1 MSLDFDVVKTS
12 DLPDRF
18 RPPADRDDGRPT
30 RLDAGT
36 TDQGRTRDL
45 PGPLQD
51 LLQEAAAE
59 LTDQEREAFL
69 SRIAADPGRSLRDR
83 SRSREEWRSALAQWL
98 KEEATRFR
106 TAAAQVS
113 DESES

>member
-1 MSLDFDVVKTS
+1 MSLDFEVVKTS

-18 RPPADRDDGRPT
+18 RPPTDREVGRPT
-30 RLDAGT
+30 RPDAST
-36 TDQGRTRDL
+36 TGRARPRDL

-69 SRIAADPGRSLRDR
+69 SRIAADSGRSLRDR
-83 SRSREEWRSALAQWL
+83 SRSREEWRSALVQWL
-98 KEEATRFR
+98 KEEANRFR

-113 DESES
+113 DGSES

>member
-18 RPPADRDDGRPT
+18 RPPTDRDAGRPA
-30 RLDAGT
+30 RLDAST
-36 TDQGRTRDL
+36 TSRGRTRDL

-51 LLQEAAAE
+51 LLQEAE
-59 LTDQEREAFL
+59 LTDQEQEAFL
-69 SRIAADPGRSLRDR
+69 SRIAADSGRSLRDR

-98 KEEATRFR
+98 EEEATRFR

-113 DESES
+113 DAGES